1 MNVFDRLGFVPL
13 LAAVIAAM
21 VSLSVAADTP
31 ATQAPA
37 PEGHN
42 VHRVEKYA
50 HVAAFLNLGQGTV
63 RIVAVVPTAF
73 ESSLGVIDTLASIVQ
88 GTASKRL
95 RVYVILRGEND
106 ADSPLH
112 AAVLAGRASDPR
124 LVYFWDPTGDVARM
138 WESHDTACA
147 WLYDTS
153 AKFADVPPKASL
165 TVVAAP
171 AGHDTR
177 LPGVSL
183 RTTSG
188 EMIRRVEAMRA
199 QPGTGP

>member
-1 MNVFDRLGFVPL
+1 MSIFSR
-13 LAAVIAAM
+13 I
-21 VSLSVAADTP
+21 LSVAAVAIAAMSTSVAADPP
-31 ATQAPA
+31 AAQAPA

-63 RIVAVVPTAF
+63 RIVAVVPTGS

-88 GTASKRL
+88 GTSSKRL

-124 LVYFWDPTGDVARM
+124 LVYFWDPTGDVARA
-138 WESHDTACA
+138 WESHDAACA

-153 AKFADVPPKASL
+153 AKFADTPPKASL
-165 TVVAAP
+165 TVVATP
-171 AGHDTR
+171 GGHDAR
-177 LPGVSL
+177 LAGGSL
-183 RTTSG
+183 RATSG
-188 EMIRRVEAMRA
+188 EMIRRVEAKVG
-199 QPGTGP
+199 QPDAGQ

>member
-1 MNVFDRLGFVPL
+1 MNVLDRLRFVPL
-13 LAAVIAAM
+13 AAVAIAAM
-21 VSLSVAADTP
+21 VSTSLATETP
-31 ATQAPA
+31 VTQVPD
-37 PEGHN
+37 PEGRN
-42 VHRVEKYA
+42 IHRVEKYA

-63 RIVAVVPTAF
+63 RIVAVVPTGL
-73 ESSLGVIDTLASIVQ
+73 ESSLGVVDTLASIVH
-88 GTASKRL
+88 GTPSKRL

-124 LVYFWDPTGDVARM
+124 LVYFWDPTGDVARA
-138 WESHDTACA
+138 WASSETACA

-153 AKFADVPPKASL
+153 AKFADAPPKASL
-165 TVVAAP
+165 TVSPTSV
-171 AGHDTR
+171 GHDAR
-177 LPGVSL
+177 LAGASL
-183 RTTSG
+183 RATSG